1 MDNKENNTK
10 KTDNNKN
17 TEKPNKVINPKAII
31 IILSS
36 VIAVCLIVIIV
47 LLCLLLKKSDDSKSS
62 NDKSAVSDTITQ
74 NAASVPSENTSTDV
88 QNETSPAEQETTSIT
103 IGSPDDSR
111 EAIEISTKYGT
122 LLYPKEWES
131 NLRTEIVDKDEYK
144 VEFYGTVEGK
154 KEQHLFDLFFN
165 GEKGYNLGTLTTEAG
180 EAVQINIESYDFEL
194 DDSWTEDE
202 KFTLY
207 AMQEDINYTIG
218 MLSEN
223 GNFTIAD

>member
-1 MDNKENNTK
+1 MDNKEKNAKKTNNTSNTNNS
-10 KTDNNKN
+10 KT
-17 TEKPNKVINPKAII
+17 II

-36 VIAVCLIVIIV
+36 VIAACLIVIII
-47 LLCLLLKKSDDSKSS
+47 LLCLLLNKSDDSKSS
-62 NDKSAVSDTITQ
+62 DNKSALSDTSMQ
-74 NAASVPSENTSTDV
+74 S
-88 QNETSPAEQETTSIT
+88 ETSASTENSSLTV
-103 IGSPDDSR
+103 GSPDDSR

-122 LLYPKEWES
+122 LLYPLEWEK
-131 NLRTEIVDKDEYK
+131 NLRTEVVDKEEYK

-154 KEQHLFDLFFN
+154 KEQHLFDLSFN
-165 GEKGYNLGTLTTEAG
+165 GTEGYNLGTLKTESG
-180 EAVQINIESYDFEL
+180 EDVQINIESYDFEL

-223 GNFTIAD
+223 ENFTVS

>member
-1 MDNKENNTK
+1 MDNKEKNAKKTNNTPNTNNS
-10 KTDNNKN
+10 KT
-17 TEKPNKVINPKAII
+17 II

-36 VIAVCLIVIIV
+36 VIAACLIVIII
-47 LLCLLLKKSDDSKSS
+47 LLCLLLNKSDDSKSS
-62 NDKSAVSDTITQ
+62 DNKSALSDTSMQ
-74 NAASVPSENTSTDV
+74 S
-88 QNETSPAEQETTSIT
+88 ETSASTENSSLTV
-103 IGSPDDSR
+103 GSPDDSR

-122 LLYPKEWES
+122 LLYPLEWEK

>member
-1 MDNKENNTK
+1 MDNKEKNTK
-10 KTDNNKN
+10 KINNTPN
-17 TEKPNKVINPKAII
+17 TNNSKTII

-36 VIAVCLIVIIV
+36 VIAVCLIVIII
-47 LLCLLLKKSDDSKSS
+47 LLCLLLNKSDDSKSS
-62 NDKSAVSDTITQ
+62 DNKSALSDTSMQ
-74 NAASVPSENTSTDV
+74 S
-88 QNETSPAEQETTSIT
+88 ETSASTENSSLTV
-103 IGSPDDSR
+103 GSPDDSR
-111 EAIEISTKYGT
+111 EAIEIVTKYGT

-131 NLRTEIVDKDEYK
+131 NLRTEIVDSDVYK

-154 KEQHLFDLFFN
+154 TEQHLFDLLFN
-165 GEKGYNLGTLTTEAG
+165 GTEGYNLGTLTTETG
-180 EAVQINIESYDFEL
+180 EAVQINIESYDFEF
-194 DDSWTEDE
+194 DDSWAEDE

>member
-1 MDNKENNTK
+1 MDNKEKNAKKTNNTPNTNNS
-10 KTDNNKN
+10 KT
-17 TEKPNKVINPKAII
+17 II

-62 NDKSAVSDTITQ
+62 DNKSSLSDTSTQ
-74 NAASVPSENTSTDV
+74 G
-88 QNETSPAEQETTSIT
+88 ETSASTENSSLTV
-103 IGSPDDSR
+103 GSPDDSR

-131 NLRTEIVDKDEYK
+131 NLRTEIVDSDVYK

-154 KEQHLFDLFFN
+154 KEQHLFDLSFN
-165 GEKGYNLGTLTTEAG
+165 GTEGYNLGTLTTETG

-194 DDSWTEDE
+194 DDTWTEDE
-202 KFTLY
+202 RFVLY
-207 AMQEDINYTIG
+207 SMQEDINYIIG
-218 MLSEN
+218 MLVEG
-223 GNFTIAD
+223 GNFTIPE

>member
-1 MDNKENNTK
+1 MDNKEKNTK
-10 KTDNNKN
+10 KTDNTKN
-17 TEKPNKVINPKAII
+17 REKTNNAINSKTII

-36 VIAVCLIVIIV
+36 VIGVCLIVIII
-47 LLCLLLKKSDDSKSS
+47 LLCLLLNKSDDNKSS
-62 NDKSAVSDTITQ
+62 DNKSGVSDT
-74 NAASVPSENTSTDV
+74 SM
-88 QNETSPAEQETTSIT
+88 QNETLSPEQEITSIT

-111 EAIEISTKYGT
+111 EAIEIATKYGT
-122 LLYPKEWES
+122 LLYPLEWEK
-131 NLRTEIVDKDEYK
+131 NLRTEVVDKEEYK

-165 GEKGYNLGTLTTEAG
+165 GEKGYNLGTLITEAG

>member
-1 MDNKENNTK
+1 MDNKEKNAKKTNNTPNTNNS
-10 KTDNNKN
+10 KT
-17 TEKPNKVINPKAII
+17 II

-47 LLCLLLKKSDDSKSS
+47 LLCLLLKKSDDKKSS
-62 NDKSAVSDTITQ
+62 DNKSAVSDTSMQ
-74 NAASVPSENTSTDV
+74 S
-88 QNETSPAEQETTSIT
+88 ETSASTENSSLT

-111 EAIEISTKYGT
+111 EAIEIVTKYGT

-131 NLRTEIVDKDEYK
+131 NLRTKIVDSDVYK

-154 KEQHLFDLFFN
+154 TEQHLFDLSFN
-165 GEKGYNLGTLTTEAG
+165 GTEGYNLGTLTTETG

-218 MLSEN
+218 MLAEN
-223 GNFTIAD
+223 GNFTVS

>member
-1 MDNKENNTK
+1 MDNKEKNTK
-10 KTDNNKN
+10 KTDNTPN
-17 TEKPNKVINPKAII
+17 TNNSKTII

-47 LLCLLLKKSDDSKSS
+47 LLCLLLKKSDDNKSS
-62 NDKSAVSDTITQ
+62 YNKSAVSDTSMQ
-74 NAASVPSENTSTDV
+74 S
-88 QNETSPAEQETTSIT
+88 ETSASTENSSLTV
-103 IGSPDDSR
+103 GSPDDSR

-122 LLYPKEWES
+122 LLYPLEWEK

-154 KEQHLFDLFFN
+154 KEQHLFDLFYN
-165 GEKGYNLGTLTTEAG
+165 GEKGYNLGTLTTETG

-218 MLSEN
+218 MLLEN

>member
-1 MDNKENNTK
+1 MDNKEKNAKKTNNTPNTNNS
-10 KTDNNKN
+10 KT
-17 TEKPNKVINPKAII
+17 II

-47 LLCLLLKKSDDSKSS
+47 LLCLLLKKSDDNKSS
-62 NDKSAVSDTITQ
+62 DNKSAVSDTTAQ
-74 NAASVPSENTSTDV
+74 S
-88 QNETSPAEQETTSIT
+88 ETSASTENSSLTV
-103 IGSPDDSR
+103 GSPDDSR
-111 EAIEISTKYGT
+111 EAIEISTKYGP
-122 LLYPKEWES
+122 LLYPLEWEK
-131 NLRTEIVDKDEYK
+131 NLRTEVVDSDVYK

-154 KEQHLFDLFFN
+154 TEQHLFDLLFN
-165 GEKGYNLGTLTTEAG
+165 GTEGYNLGTLTTETG

>member
-1 MDNKENNTK
+1 MDNKEKNAKKTNNTPNTNNS
-10 KTDNNKN
+10 KT
-17 TEKPNKVINPKAII
+17 II

-47 LLCLLLKKSDDSKSS
+47 LLCLLMKKSDDNKSS
-62 NDKSAVSDTITQ
+62 DNKFAVSDTTAQ
-74 NAASVPSENTSTDV
+74 SESLGSTE
-88 QNETSPAEQETTSIT
+88 NSSLT

-131 NLRTEIVDKDEYK
+131 NLRTEIVDSDVYK

-154 KEQHLFDLFFN
+154 KEQHLFDLLFN
-165 GEKGYNLGTLTTEAG
+165 GTDGYNLGTLTTETG
-180 EAVQINIESYDFEL
+180 EAVQINIESYDFEF
-194 DDSWTEDE
+194 DDSWAEDE
-202 KFTLY
+202 KNLIC

-218 MLSEN
+218 MLAEN
-223 GNFTIAD
+223 GNFTVS

>member
-1 MDNKENNTK
+1 MDNKEKNAKKTNNTPNTNNS
-10 KTDNNKN
+10 KT
-17 TEKPNKVINPKAII
+17 II

-36 VIAVCLIVIIV
+36 VIAACLIVIII
-47 LLCLLLKKSDDSKSS
+47 LLCLLLNKSDDSKSS
-62 NDKSAVSDTITQ
+62 DNKSSLSDTSMQ
-74 NAASVPSENTSTDV
+74 S
-88 QNETSPAEQETTSIT
+88 ETSASTENSSLT

-131 NLRTEIVDKDEYK
+131 NLRTEIVDSDVYK

-154 KEQHLFDLFFN
+154 TEQHLFDLSFN
-165 GEKGYNLGTLTTEAG
+165 GTEGYNLGTLKTESG
-180 EAVQINIESYDFEL
+180 EDVAINIESYDFEL
-194 DDSWTEDE
+194 DDTWTEDE
-202 KFTLY
+202 QFVLY
-207 AMQEDINYTIG
+207 SMLEDINYTIG

>member
-1 MDNKENNTK
+1 MDNKEKNAKKTNNTSNTNNS
-10 KTDNNKN
+10 KT
-17 TEKPNKVINPKAII
+17 II

-47 LLCLLLKKSDDSKSS
+47 LLCLLLKKSDDNKSS
-62 NDKSAVSDTITQ
+62 DNKSAVSDTSMQ
-74 NAASVPSENTSTDV
+74 S
-88 QNETSPAEQETTSIT
+88 ETSASTENSSLTV
-103 IGSPDDSR
+103 GSPDDSR
-111 EAIEISTKYGT
+111 EAIEIATKYGT
-122 LLYPKEWES
+122 LLYPLEWEK
-131 NLRTEIVDKDEYK
+131 NLRTEVVDKEEYK

-218 MLSEN
+218 MLLEN

>member
-1 MDNKENNTK
+1 MDNKEKNAKKTNNTPNTNNS
-10 KTDNNKN
+10 KT
-17 TEKPNKVINPKAII
+17 II

-36 VIAVCLIVIIV
+36 VIAACLIVIII
-47 LLCLLLKKSDDSKSS
+47 LLCLLLNKSDDNKSS
-62 NDKSAVSDTITQ
+62 DNKSAVLDTTAQ
-74 NAASVPSENTSTDV
+74 S
-88 QNETSPAEQETTSIT
+88 ETSASTENSSLTV
-103 IGSPDDSR
+103 GSPDDSR
-111 EAIEISTKYGT
+111 EAIEIVTKYGT

-131 NLRTEIVDKDEYK
+131 NLRNEIVDSDVYK

-154 KEQHLFDLFFN
+154 KEQHLFDLLFN
-165 GEKGYNLGTLTTEAG
+165 GTEGYNLGTLTTETG

-223 GNFTIAD
+223 ENFTIAD

>member
-1 MDNKENNTK
+1 MDNKEKNAKKTNNTSNTNNS
-10 KTDNNKN
+10 KT
-17 TEKPNKVINPKAII
+17 II

-47 LLCLLLKKSDDSKSS
+47 LLCLLLKKSDDNKSS
-62 NDKSAVSDTITQ
+62 DNKSAVSDTSMQ
-74 NAASVPSENTSTDV
+74 S
-88 QNETSPAEQETTSIT
+88 ETSASTENSSLTV
-103 IGSPDDSR
+103 GSPDDSR
-111 EAIEISTKYGT
+111 EAIEIVTKYGT

-131 NLRTEIVDKDEYK
+131 NLRNEIVDSDVYK

-154 KEQHLFDLFFN
+154 KEQHLFDLLFN
-165 GEKGYNLGTLTTEAG
+165 GTEGYNLGTLTTETG

-223 GNFTIAD
+223 ENFTIAD

>member
-1 MDNKENNTK
+1 MDNKEKNAKKTNNTPNTNNS
-10 KTDNNKN
+10 KT
-17 TEKPNKVINPKAII
+17 II

-36 VIAVCLIVIIV
+36 LIAVCLIVIIV
-47 LLCLLLKKSDDSKSS
+47 LLCLLLKKSDDNKSS
-62 NDKSAVSDTITQ
+62 DNKSDVSDTSMQ
-74 NAASVPSENTSTDV
+74 S
-88 QNETSPAEQETTSIT
+88 ETSASTENSSLTV
-103 IGSPDDSR
+103 GSPDDSR

-131 NLRTEIVDKDEYK
+131 NLRTEIVDSDVYK

-154 KEQHLFDLFFN
+154 TEQHLFDLLFN
-165 GEKGYNLGTLTTEAG
+165 GTEGYNLGTLKTESG
-180 EAVQINIESYDFEL
+180 EDVAINIVSYDFEL
-194 DDSWTEDE
+194 DDSWAEDE

-223 GNFTIAD
+223 ENFTIAD

>member
-1 MDNKENNTK
+1 MDNKEKNAKKTNNTPNTNNS
-10 KTDNNKN
+10 KT
-17 TEKPNKVINPKAII
+17 II

-36 VIAVCLIVIIV
+36 VIAACLIVIII
-47 LLCLLLKKSDDSKSS
+47 LLCLLLNKSDDSKSS
-62 NDKSAVSDTITQ
+62 DNKFAVSDTSMQ
-74 NAASVPSENTSTDV
+74 S
-88 QNETSPAEQETTSIT
+88 ETSASTENSSLTV
-103 IGSPDDSR
+103 GSPDDSR

-122 LLYPKEWES
+122 LLYPLEWEK

>member
-1 MDNKENNTK
+1 MDNKEKNAKKTNNTSNTNNS
-10 KTDNNKN
+10 KT
-17 TEKPNKVINPKAII
+17 II

-47 LLCLLLKKSDDSKSS
+47 LLCLLLKKSDDNKSS
-62 NDKSAVSDTITQ
+62 DNKSAVSDTTAQ
-74 NAASVPSENTSTDV
+74 S
-88 QNETSPAEQETTSIT
+88 ETSASTENSSLTV
-103 IGSPDDSR
+103 GSPDDSR

-131 NLRTEIVDKDEYK
+131 NLRTEIVDSAVYK

-154 KEQHLFDLFFN
+154 KEQHLFDLLFN
-165 GEKGYNLGTLTTEAG
+165 GTEGYNLGTLTTETG

-194 DDSWTEDE
+194 DDTWTEDE
-202 KFTLY
+202 QFVLY
-207 AMQEDINYTIG
+207 SMLEDINYTIG
-218 MLSEN
+218 MLAEG